1 MRRRRRAL
9 FQALTDPSTN
19 PARLQKLREKAAR
32 PGNDLLRYIAETR
45 VARVQ
50 TQEDRKKLWYDL
62 RYNRYAPLF
71 LGQIKPRM
79 KLWAAALHESQLPLA
94 RLPEVA
100 VCGRSNSG
108 KSTLINYLCDQYC
121 ANMRR
126 APGSTMELYFWKVGR
141 PAQLCLVD
149 LPGYGF
155 AQAPDE
161 KRLQWT
167 EFTLWYI
174 RARKNLKRVLLL
186 IDGRQGLKPSDREM
200 ISYLERHNVAWQ
212 IIVTKSDKVPAK
224 QLAKRITIM
233 KEDLTQFRKMASAPI
248 PVAAVKRRGMESLR
262 DILNDMKVAKEVVKD
277 GIRINVYDMLEQRR
291 LRNREKKK
299 RRKAR
304 KAEVAEAAAASKAT
318 ATVQSDEY
326 VADAGDTEASNLH
339 EILGSWS
346 SQKADTEEK
355 SNKDIPWK
363 VHVSTDDRDSQR
375 IDSFMSTLFPD
386 FSDFRS
392 DTAPKSTMKTM
403 STSSD
408 SNTSSTSSHFDS
420 SHPSHFVT
428 SSEGQANPWPFTD
441 AEESSDDEDMS
452 DIVAVKPEVRRFEIP
467 YHTQAPL
474 QAPSA
479 KLKTT
484 KSSKIEKFPGRIS
497 GDASILRRETRP
509 KGDILYTED
518 DVMSPAD
525 YAAGF
530 RRWAPEA
537 PSEAGAFIAEARKRY
552 EREWSMELE
561 DVDFARGGAPDAGSL
576 RKRKESKESQ
586 EMFPKM
592 PFITHKGDKEIPK
605 GHAKWTVLGRPPSR
619 ILKEKRPMNIVK
631 ALGLKHRRGR
641 RRNLGSNLD
650 WDEAKEKWMSWYDK
664 NKSRQ
669 WRKIDLADS
678 PKKSD
683 VDAVYDGHQERRKK
697 RLAQMRA
704 EVKHS
709 GGRSRDHTGTQD
721 EAALPEWAY
730 REGN

>member
-1 MRRRRRAL
+1 
-9 FQALTDPSTN
+9 
-19 PARLQKLREKAAR
+19 
-32 PGNDLLRYIAETR
+32 
-45 VARVQ
+45 
-50 TQEDRKKLWYDL
+50 
-62 RYNRYAPLF
+62 
-71 LGQIKPRM
+71 
-79 KLWAAALHESQLPLA
+79 
-94 RLPEVA
+94 
-100 VCGRSNSG
+100 
-108 KSTLINYLCDQYC
+108 
-121 ANMRR
+121 
-126 APGSTMELYFWKVGR
+126 
-141 PAQLCLVD
+141 
-149 LPGYGF
+149 
-155 AQAPDE
+155 
-161 KRLQWT
+161 
-167 EFTLWYI
+167 
-174 RARKNLKRVLLL
+174 
-186 IDGRQGLKPSDREM
+186 
-200 ISYLERHNVAWQ
+200 
-212 IIVTKSDKVPAK
+212 
-224 QLAKRITIM
+224 
-233 KEDLTQFRKMASAPI
+233 
-248 PVAAVKRRGMESLR
+248 
-262 DILNDMKVAKEVVKD
+262 VVKD

-497 GDASILRRETRP
+497 GDASILRRETRC
-509 KGDILYTED
+509 
-518 DVMSPAD
+518 
-525 YAAGF
+525 
-530 RRWAPEA
+530 
-537 PSEAGAFIAEARKRY
+537 
-552 EREWSMELE
+552 LE
-561 DVDFARGGAPDAGSL
+561 DS
-576 RKRKESKESQ
+576 
-586 EMFPKM
+586 
-592 PFITHKGDKEIPK
+592 
-605 GHAKWTVLGRPPSR
+605 
-619 ILKEKRPMNIVK
+619 
-631 ALGLKHRRGR
+631 
-641 RRNLGSNLD
+641 
-650 WDEAKEKWMSWYDK
+650 
-664 NKSRQ
+664 
-669 WRKIDLADS
+669 
-678 PKKSD
+678 
-683 VDAVYDGHQERRKK
+683 
-697 RLAQMRA
+697 
-704 EVKHS
+704 
-709 GGRSRDHTGTQD
+709 
-721 EAALPEWAY
+721 
-730 REGN
+730 